1 MTAIDATGLRAVG
14 MNDEQT
20 ECDAC
25 GRTELRGTVML
36 ADADGTIVYR
46 LGTTCASRAL
56 GTPMTRRDATAIE
69 LSRRSR
75 VANLTRAARADL
87 AHGRIA
93 SAAEHLDDAAR
104 AGLLHAPEVALVAE
118 VRALVLAAR
127 QALPERWGFSRD
139 GRDVIELD
147 SRDQVTEVIA
157 RAAAAPY
164 RTEVVAHRLVDG
176 TWTPQPL
183 LVRA

>member
-1 MTAIDATGLRAVG
+1 MAAIDTTGLRAVG

-36 ADADGTIVYR
+36 ADADGVIVYR

-56 GTPMTRRDATAIE
+56 GIPLTRRDVTTIE
-69 LSRRSR
+69 MNRRLR
-75 VANLTRAARADL
+75 VANLTRSARAEL
-87 AHGRIA
+87 THGRIA
-93 SAAEHLDDAAR
+93 SAAAHLDDAVR
-104 AGLLHAPEVALVAE
+104 AGLLHAAEVALVAD

-147 SRDQVTEVIA
+147 SRDQVTEVID

-176 TWTPQPL
+176 TWTPQSL
-183 LVRA
+183 LARA

>member
-1 MTAIDATGLRAVG
+1 MAAIDASGLHAVG

-20 ECDAC
+20 DCDAC

-36 ADADGTIVYR
+36 ADADGVIVYR

-56 GTPMTRRDATAIE
+56 GIRLTRQDVVALEA
-69 LSRRSR
+69 RRR
-75 VANLTRAARADL
+75 MKVANLIRSARAEL
-87 AHGRIA
+87 THGRLA
-93 SAAEHLDDAAR
+93 SAAEYLDDAER
-104 AGLLHAPEVALVAE
+104 TGVIHAAEAAALAD

-127 QALPERWGFSRD
+127 QALPQRWGFSRD
-139 GRDVIELD
+139 GRPVVELD
-147 SRDQVTEVIA
+147 SPEQVAEVIA

-183 LVRA
+183 PAR

>member
-1 MTAIDATGLRAVG
+1 MAAIDTTGLRAVG

-36 ADADGTIVYR
+36 ADADGAIVYR

-56 GTPMTRRDATAIE
+56 GIRLTRRDATSIE
-69 LSRRSR
+69 LARRSR
-75 VANLTRAARADL
+75 VANLTRSARADL
-87 AHGRIA
+87 THGRLA
-93 SAAEHLDDAAR
+93 SAAEHLDDAVR
-104 AGLLHAPEVALVAE
+104 AGLLHATEAALVAD

-127 QALPERWGFSRD
+127 EALPQRWGFSRD
-139 GRDVIELD
+139 GHAVVELD
-147 SRDQVTEVIA
+147 SREQVAEVVA
-157 RAAAAPY
+157 RAATAPY

-176 TWTPQPL
+176 AWVPATL
-183 LVRA
+183 

>member
-1 MTAIDATGLRAVG
+1 MAAIDTTGLRAVG

-36 ADADGTIVYR
+36 ADADGAIVYR
-46 LGTTCASRAL
+46 LGTTCAARAL
-56 GTPMTRRDATAIE
+56 GIPMTRRSAIAIE
-69 LSRRSR
+69 LNRRSH
-75 VANLTRAARADL
+75 VANLTRSARADL
-87 AHGRIA
+87 THGRLA
-93 SAAEHLDDAAR
+93 SAAEHLDDAVR
-104 AGLLHAPEVALVAE
+104 TGLLHAPEVALVAD

-139 GRDVIELD
+139 GRDIIELD
-147 SRDQVTEVIA
+147 SREQVAAVID

-164 RTEVVAHRLVDG
+164 RTEVVAHLLVDG

-183 LVRA
+183 LTRA